1 MIVLISILA
10 FAAVGYTVFLI
21 PFAEAPE
28 LSLAIIA
35 GLLAVVIV
43 LGITIL
49 KRMPFVSKSSDQISE
64 SVQSKSND
72 SREK

>member
-1 MIVLISILA
+1 MTVLISILA
-10 FAAVGYTVFLI
+10 FAFVGYIVFLI

-28 LSLAIIA
+28 LSLSIIA

-49 KRMPFVSKSSDQISE
+49 ERISFVCKNYDKTSE
-64 SVQSKSND
+64 CVQNKNNG
-72 SREK
+72 SREE